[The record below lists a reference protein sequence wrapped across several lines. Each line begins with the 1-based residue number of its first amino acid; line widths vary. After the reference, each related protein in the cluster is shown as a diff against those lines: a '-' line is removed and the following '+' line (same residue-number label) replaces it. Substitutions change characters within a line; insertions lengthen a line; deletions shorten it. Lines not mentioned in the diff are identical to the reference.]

1 MSLEP
6 PPRPISTLQF
16 FRVLLWVHWRSFL
29 AGSRKVQRESPLLI
43 IVLALAIPTVLA
55 AQIQQSSAAQL
66 PLKHDPKPT
75 VAAITPGDLMTRLY
89 VFADDSMQGR
99 QIGTVGH
106 FKSTEY
112 LARELQRL
120 GIKPGGERGSYFGV
134 DPILWTP
141 NSP

>member
-1 MSLEP
+1 MHLRRHSLA
-6 PPRPISTLQF
+6 L
-16 FRVLLWVHWRSFL
+16 
-29 AGSRKVQRESPLLI
+29 
-43 IVLALAIPTVLA
+43 LALAIPTVLA

-89 VFADDSMQGR
+89 IFADDSMQGR

-112 LARELQRL
+112 LARELQQIQEQDPENFRTFQAAPAPFS
-120 GIKPGGERGSYFGV
+120 GHNSARGNAYLARRIADVICKG
-134 DPILWTP
+134 L
-141 NSP
+141 